1 MDAEARKRLRWVELF
16 LQVRNCS
23 IVCLKCGISRP
34 TLRKWLRR
42 YEGKGTEG
50 LIGESRKPKS
60 SPATKILVQHRE
72 WIRELRNRCLG
83 SRRIHSELKRAHD
96 FDVSRTTIDKVLRA
110 MDVKPLSR
118 PRRHRKG
125 STRYARLI
133 PGERIQ
139 MDTCKIAPAVYQYT
153 AIDDCTRIRVL
164 AVYPRRT
171 AANSLLF
178 LERLNE
184 EMPFPVQAIQ
194 TDRGREFF
202 AYCFQEKLMQY
213 AIKFRPIKP
222 ASPHLNGKVER
233 SQRTDL
239 DEFYPTVDPKS
250 PDLQERLQEWQ
261 DHYNQYRPHGSLN
274 GRTPWE
280 AWLER
285 VALTPFHDD
294 VEASYDDSAERIR
307 HPDYQMDLRLA
318 AKNKGNRLVD
328 VGALPPNP
336 RDLAHSRQN
345 G

>member
-1 MDAEARKRLRWVELF
+1 VILFRELSSPF
-16 LQVRNCS
+16 A
-23 IVCLKCGISRP
+23 
-34 TLRKWLRR
+34 RR
-42 YEGKGTEG
+42 YHFADA
-50 LIGESRKPKS
+50 IS
-60 SPATKILVQHRE
+60 SHITDHAPTSPSARCNAGSENHPATAAVPDIPGRLP
-72 WIRELRNRCLG
+72 LSRN
-83 SRRIHSELKRAHD
+83 SAWHPHD

-133 PGERIQ
+133 PSERIQ

-153 AIDDCTRIRVL
+153 AIDDGTRIRVL

-178 LERLNE
+178 LERMNE

-213 AIKFRPIKP
+213 AIKFRPIRP

-233 SQRTDL
+233 SQHTDL

-250 PDLQERLQEWQ
+250 PDLQQRLLEWQ

-285 VALTPFHDD
+285 VALAPFHDD
-294 VEASYDDSAERIR
+294 VEASYDDSTERIR

-318 AKNKGNRLVD
+318 AKNKRKP
-328 VGALPPNP
+328 AC
-336 RDLAHSRQN
+336 
-345 G
+345 